1 MKTSTRKT
9 LKLERIGDKVYV
21 TADREMSILKYG
33 GEWHIIVN
41 INDNQVTYDGFAT
54 LADARLA
61 GRTFYGM

>member
-1 MKTSTRKT
+1 MNATRKT

-21 TADREMSILKYG
+21 TPDRELSILKYG
-33 GEWHIIVN
+33 GEWHIVVN
-41 INDNQVTYDGFAT
+41 LNGHEVTYDGFAT

>member
-9 LKLERIGDKVYV
+9 LKLERIGDKVY
-21 TADREMSILKYG
+21 TTPDRGMVIAKIGGKWQMTFEMNN
-33 GEWHIIVN
+33 HA
-41 INDNQVTYDGFAT
+41 VTYEFAT